1 MEWFRR
7 ALYRLG
13 WPIDSLSDEDIVREL
28 SSRWFASNAYYPQ
41 SEDGCSIAAA
51 SGMFVG
57 MAREGNL
64 DALCWSEED
73 DATLLD
79 DFTVGEASA
88 LGKRGFRECLQDDCP
103 KPDRRSSP
111 RVPVDDLVEFVPP
124 SPSDSA
130 SGWLVDVSAKGI
142 AFMAETGDVPAVGT
156 SILSTIRRRD
166 GETEEFGPATV
177 VRTELVNETLSLVC
191 VQITESRAS
200 S

>member
-1 MEWFRR
+1 MEWLRR
-7 ALYRLG
+7 ALHRLG
-13 WPIDSLSDEDIVREL
+13 WPVDSLSNEDIAREL
-28 SSRWFASNAYYPQ
+28 SRRWFASNASYPQ
-41 SEDGCSIAAA
+41 SENGCGVAAA
-51 SGMFVG
+51 NGIFVST
-57 MAREGNL
+57 AREGNL
-64 DALCWSEED
+64 DALCWSEGD

-79 DFTVGEASA
+79 DFTAGEASA
-88 LGKRGFRECLQDDCP
+88 LGKIGYRDYPQDECP

-156 SILSTIRRRD
+156 RIVSTIRRRG

-177 VRTELVNETLSLVC
+177 VRTELLSETLSLVC
-191 VQITESRAS
+191 VQLEESRAS